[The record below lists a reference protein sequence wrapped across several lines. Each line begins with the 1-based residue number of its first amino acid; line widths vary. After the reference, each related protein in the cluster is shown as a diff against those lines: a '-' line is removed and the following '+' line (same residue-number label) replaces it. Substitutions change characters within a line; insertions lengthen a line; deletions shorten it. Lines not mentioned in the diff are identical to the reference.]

1 MELERDSYLASQIPS
16 RLEGEPSKT
25 TPFLKVFDF
34 KIYRKD

>member
-1 MELERDSYLASQIPS
+1 MVRERDSYLASQIPS

-25 TPFLKVFDF
+25 TPFFEVKNF